1 MNSFPITVTPQQPDT
16 ESPIY
21 PTLYWQIWSELA
33 GGVQQNLRSNR
44 RSVKIIEE
52 LTYVELDDRSAMVRH
67 FKELEKWLSGKEDTK
82 RLNLV

>member
-1 MNSFPITVTPQQPDT
+1 MNSFPTIDTRQQPDMVNHI
-16 ESPIY
+16 SLI
-21 PTLYWQIWSELA
+21 LSWQIWSELA